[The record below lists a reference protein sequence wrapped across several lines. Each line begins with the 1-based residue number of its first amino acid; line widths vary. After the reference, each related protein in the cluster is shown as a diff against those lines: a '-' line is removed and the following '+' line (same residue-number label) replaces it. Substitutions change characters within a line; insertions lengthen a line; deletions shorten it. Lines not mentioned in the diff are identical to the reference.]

1 MPTNKRVASRQHRW
15 LSSVE
20 ISGVVLSE
28 PVLADAGNFRSLDK
42 AEVAAFR
49 KQREIWNLPKGMVEG
64 NGQPAWINF
73 ILEDFLGLSGQEY
86 WQVGA
91 SIPADKVVNLHEQ
104 QEVLRPS
111 RVLLDEDSAIMLV
124 IELPREQSLDKPWL
138 QERGRWKA
146 SPTTKL
152 DRLLRETGVEIG
164 LLTNGESWRLVVASP
179 SETTSWMTWT
189 TQTWNDDPLTLAAF
203 KDLLG
208 ESRFFAGPRDQTILE
223 LIKQSRERQL
233 DVADQ
238 LGNQVRNALQ
248 ILVHELD
255 RVDAD
260 LHGAFL
266 ENYSEAEVFESGV
279 AFIMRLIFTLYAE
292 ENGLLP
298 HGNVAYDRSYGVL
311 HLLTELEDTKR
322 LAPEKLKRSYA
333 AYARLLASSRLLH
346 DGSVDADIRVA
357 AHGGQLFDPARY
369 PLLEGMTKDGGWPT
383 EIPEPPKVKDE
394 AIRDILRSLKYANA
408 DGVRQLV
415 SYRMLAVEQIGHMYE
430 GLLDRRVARAPG
442 DQTLLLLQG
451 STKIPEPE
459 PANSDDFSNK
469 QREDLIKAVSRNT
482 GKTPGSVKKVL
493 DRNPD
498 RHTFVNFGTDDSELL
513 ERAKPVER
521 FLKPLGIIRPNGLY
535 VTFGQDR
542 RSSGAH
548 YTPPTLTEPVV
559 RRTLEHHVYVND
571 EGKPGLLVELKLIKT
586 PAEILSLKVCDPAM
600 GSGAFLVQATRY
612 LAERL
617 VDSWERIAAEQPDAI
632 FTMPLAEPSQG
643 KPGENLM
650 PESREERLVFAR
662 RYVAE
667 RCIYGVDMNRLAV
680 EMAKLSLW
688 LTTLSTDRPFTFVD
702 HALKQGNSLVGLA
715 PEQIRNFTW
724 KPVGNDFGPLFANQ
738 TDQGLDAAEQHREAI
753 HAIPDHEFIKK
764 EKENRI
770 AEESLSSTRIK
781 ATLAI
786 AAFFNGSSKKQR
798 ESKLIEYQY
807 WLERLDGDEGA
818 TEEIEKILKGLTS
831 GDKPIQPFCWQI
843 EFPEVFHRENGGFD
857 AFVGNPPFAGKNT
870 TIEGNRDHFVDWLK
884 LLHEESHGNSDLVAH
899 FFRRSFYLLRNQG
912 SLGLIATKTI
922 RQGDTRS
929 TGLRWIA
936 NHNGIIYKAQR
947 RVLWPGKAAV
957 IVSLVYINK
966 GPCQIPIEL
975 DDKPVERIT
984 AFLFDS
990 GGNDDP
996 FPLISN
1002 QKKSF
1007 IGNAILG
1014 MGFTFDDTD
1023 KKGIANPVSEASKLI
1038 EKEPH
1043 NSEIIY
1049 PFIGYSEV
1057 ANSPEHSHHRY
1068 IINFG
1073 DMTEQQA
1080 RQWPDLYEIV
1090 ERKVKPERMKLG
1102 NNADA
1107 KRRKQNWW
1115 QFGRYTPSLFK
1126 EIKNLDRVLV
1136 AGSQASAHFAFAFL
1150 PSNMV
1155 YSSNLTVIA
1164 KQSYSAFATIQSRVH
1179 EVWSRFFMTTMK
1191 DDLVYTPTTCF
1202 ETFPFPEH
1210 WDENSEAEDIGR
1222 EYYEFRSEIMR
1233 ELNEGLTKIYNRFH
1247 DPLENDNRILKL
1259 RDLHSSVDASI
1270 LALYGWDDI
1279 NIRTEF
1285 ILDYEIDEKNWS
1297 GKKKPYL
1304 FRWPDAVRD
1313 EVLARLLRLN
1323 KVRHEHEN
1331 H

>member
-42 AEVAAFR
+42 AEIAAFR

-73 ILEDFLGLSGQEY
+73 ILKDFLGLNDQNY

-124 IELPREQSLDKPWL
+124 IEVPREQSLDKPWL
-138 QERGRWKA
+138 HERGRWKA

-238 LGNQVRNALQ
+238 LGNQVRTALQ
-248 ILVHELD
+248 ILVHEFD
-255 RVDAD
+255 RVDAELD
-260 LHGAFL
+260 GRFL
-266 ENYSEAEVFESGV
+266 RNYSEAEIFESGV

-430 GLLDRRVARAPG
+430 GLLDRRVARAPA

-459 PANSDDFSNK
+459 PANSDDFWNK
-469 QREDLIKAVSRNT
+469 EREDLIKAVSRHT
-482 GKTPGSVKKVL
+482 GKTSGSVKKVL

-498 RHTFVNFGTDDSELL
+498 RHTLVNFGTDDSELL

-521 FLKPLGIIRPNGLY
+521 FLKPLGIIRPCGLY
-535 VTFGQDR
+535 VTFGQNR

-559 RRTLEHHVYVND
+559 RRTLEHQVYVNE
-571 EGKPGLLVELKLIKT
+571 EGKPGLLVEPKLIKAPT
-586 PAEILSLKVCDPAM
+586 EILGLKVCDPAM

-617 VDSWERIAAEQPDAI
+617 VDSWERMAANQPDAVL
-632 FTMPLAEPSQG
+632 TMPFAKPSQG
-643 KPGENLM
+643 KPGESLM
-650 PESREERLVFAR
+650 PDSREERLVFAR

-702 HALKQGNSLVGLA
+702 HALKQGNSLVGLS

-724 KPVGNDFGPLFANQ
+724 KPVGNDFGPLFADQ

-764 EKENRI
+764 ERENRI
-770 AEESLSSTRIK
+770 AEESLTSARKK

-798 ESKLIEYQY
+798 EAKLIEYQY
-807 WLERLDGDEGA
+807 WLDRLGDDESA
-818 TEEIEKILKGLTS
+818 AEEIEKILKGLTS
-831 GDKPIQPFCWQI
+831 GDKPIQPFCWHI

-870 TIEGNRDHFVDWLK
+870 TIEGSRDFFIEWLK

-899 FFRRSFYLLRNQG
+899 FFRRAFNLLRRSG
-912 SLGLIATKTI
+912 SFGLIATKTI

-929 TGLRWIA
+929 TGLRWII
-936 NHNGIIYKAQR
+936 NHGGLIYNAQR
-947 RVLWPGKAAV
+947 RVPWPGKAAV
-957 IVSLVYINK
+957 IVSLIFVNK
-966 GPCQIPIEL
+966 GR
-975 DDKPVERIT
+975 VERPIYLDKKRVEQIT
-984 AFLFDS
+984 AYLFDKGDS
-990 GGNDDP
+990 EDP
-996 FPLISN
+996 FVLYANSE
-1002 QKKSF
+1002 KSF
-1007 IGNAILG
+1007 QGSIPLG
-1014 MGFTFDDTD
+1014 LGFTFDDSD
-1023 KKGIANPVSEASKLI
+1023 KKGAANSISEMNRLV
-1038 EKEPH
+1038 EKTPKNE
-1043 NSEIIY
+1043 ERIY
-1049 PFIGYSEV
+1049 PYIGGAEV
-1057 ANSPEHSHHRY
+1057 NDSPTHQHHRY
-1068 IINFG
+1068 IIDFS
-1073 DMTEQQA
+1073 DLDEEQA
-1080 RQWPDLYEIV
+1080 KRWPDLYEIV
-1090 ERKVKPERMKLG
+1090 KLKVKPARDKQKDKGGKEFWWKFLRSRPALY
-1102 NNADA
+1102 NA
-1107 KRRKQNWW
+1107 
-1115 QFGRYTPSLFK
+1115 
-1126 EIKNLDRVLV
+1126 IKDLSRVLV
-1136 AGSQASAHFAFAFL
+1136 AGQTSKYRTFTYL
-1150 PSNMV
+1150 PSGMV
-1155 YSSNLTVIA
+1155 YDQKLII
-1164 KQSYSAFATIQSRVH
+1164 FAVESMADFCVMQSRFH
-1179 EVWSRFFMTTMK
+1179 EEWALFFGSSMK
-1191 DDLVYTPTTCF
+1191 DDPVYTPSDCF
-1202 ETFPFPEH
+1202 ETFPFPPYNGQELSLKSAA
-1210 WDENSEAEDIGR
+1210 DDYFG
-1222 EYYEFRSEIMR
+1222 FRK
-1233 ELNEGLTKIYNRFH
+1233 ELMVQNNQGLTKTYNRFH
-1247 DPLENDNRILKL
+1247 DPDECSLEITELRRLHQNMDESVLKAYGWEDLKL
-1259 RDLHSSVDASI
+1259 SYVF
-1270 LALYGWDDI
+1270 
-1279 NIRTEF
+1279 EP
-1285 ILDYEIDEKNWS
+1285 DYEVEE
-1297 GKKKPYL
+1297 GKAVPWRY
-1304 FRWPDAVRD
+1304 RWPDELRD
-1313 EVLARLLRLN
+1313 EVIARLLALN
-1323 KVRHEHEN
+1323 KERHEQERH
-1331 H
+1331 